1 VPAFFSAV
9 LPGDRA
15 ARNSGCSCHRFST
28 IAGTSE
34 AGEIVTEDLE
44 TVIAIP
50 PLPFRG
56 GVFDREAPR
65 KNVRYLIHRNF
76 MAGRR
81 RRAIGIAGTSLVHH
95 VREED
100 LLEVMRVT
108 GEAAGQEAV
117 IIAGLVATP
126 PPRARLFLQQC
137 MNLDRPP
144 DYFLLM
150 PIPGVC
156 NPDGIESEFTALA
169 RDFGDRSGARFI
181 LYMRSSD
188 LLDAY
193 IRTIASSP
201 HVVGVKVG
209 TRAEDIAL
217 MRSALPSDKKVLWG
231 VGDRATEAARLGSR
245 GHTSGIT
252 LICPRACD
260 DIFNAYRRGDFDA
273 AVRMEEVV
281 AEFEEIRFMESR
293 AYNYSAVVA
302 AAQLAGF
309 TDIDLG
315 DGGPFNAAPPP
326 SMLARLAQC
335 VDRLKPYH

>member
-1 VPAFFSAV
+1 
-9 LPGDRA
+9 
-15 ARNSGCSCHRFST
+15 
-28 IAGTSE
+28 
-34 AGEIVTEDLE
+34 
-44 TVIAIP
+44 
-50 PLPFRG
+50 
-56 GVFDREAPR
+56 
-65 KNVRYLIHRNF
+65 
-76 MAGRR
+76 
-81 RRAIGIAGTSLVHH
+81 
-95 VREED
+95 
-100 LLEVMRVT
+100 
-108 GEAAGQEAV
+108 
-117 IIAGLVATP
+117 
-126 PPRARLFLQQC
+126 
-137 MNLDRPP
+137 NLDRPP

-260 DIFNAYRRGDFDA
+260 DIFNAYCKGDFSA
-273 AVRMEEVV
+273 AARIEQLV
-281 AEFEEIRFMESR
+281 AEFEDIRFIESR

-302 AAQLAGF
+302 AAKLAGF
-309 TDIDLG
+309 KDVDLG
-315 DGGPFNAAPPP
+315 EGGPFNAGPP
-326 SMLARLAQC
+326 SDVLSRIAAC
-335 VDRLKPYH
+335 VKTLRDYH